1 MKYISFSL
9 ILTLI
14 FAGYVVNTIW
24 TLAEIFIPPE
34 CSRGEKCFP
43 SYLSSKPKQH
53 LVLYT
58 SVRGDPYMD
67 TSSDKINKIHTALNF
82 DYEKEASFDIKL
94 RVPAKTR
101 NNGTLFLHAMLLDEE
116 LLYREFY
123 ELRESEAVLTTP
135 LVMFVPPRAAT
146 FNLLQQQDETPKPEK
161 EQMNVQP
168 YAHISTSVPLAILT
182 DKLKLPSKRIPGELY
197 PYMRIRY
204 GKFLPIITHNILRS
218 RMSHL
223 QLLNSTTKTV
233 NMTITIGPTS
243 YGSLR
248 LALHVQLALEHLKT
262 IGFSEKDVDDVKGIF
277 ADTNLYLLSAT
288 VLIASIHLLFDFLAF
303 KNDVSFW
310 RRARSLAGLSARSVL
325 WRGGSQLVVL
335 LFLLDE
341 RSSALLLLPAA
352 VSAAIERRARSL
364 AGLSARSVLWRGG
377 SQLVVLLFLLDE
389 RSSALLLLPAAA
401 SAAIELWKVTKVL
414 HLRISFTGW
423 RPHVYREVQSDA
435 GEAQTAKADA
445 EAMRYLSMLLYPL
458 CVAGA
463 VYSLIYEPH
472 KSWYSWALHSTVNGV
487 YAFGFLFMLPQLFV
501 NYRLRSVAALPWRAF
516 MYKAF
521 NTFIDDVFAFAITM
535 PTAHRVACF
544 RDDLVFLVYL
554 YQRWLYPVDK
564 SRTDNAASMDEN
576 PEELEPAK
584 SKQE

>member
-58 SVRGDPYMD
+58 SVRADPYMD

-161 EQMNVQP
+161 EQNVQP

-182 DKLKLPSKRIPGELY
+182 DKLKLPAKRIPGELY

-352 VSAAIERRARSL
+352 V
-364 AGLSARSVLWRGG
+364 
-377 SQLVVLLFLLDE
+377 
-389 RSSALLLLPAAA
+389 